1 MFSIEIKGKKYFIDK
16 RNDETN
22 EMFIERNFYISHI
35 NPITIEEFNKTLMEA
50 NMLVNT
56 KYLGCKY
63 NGELINKIIE
73 KREEMK
79 Y

>member
-1 MFSIEIKGKKYFIDK
+1 MLEINGKRYKVQK

-22 EMFIERNFYISHI
+22 EMYFERILYISLC
-35 NPITIEEFNKTLMEA
+35 NPVNDLEYKNALVEA
-50 NMLVNT
+50 NILVNV

-63 NGELINKIIE
+63 ENKLVDRVMK

>member
-22 EMFIERNFYISHI
+22 NMFIERIFYISHI
-35 NPITIEEFNKTLMEA
+35 NPITKENFDKTLMEA
-50 NMLVNT
+50 NILVNT

-63 NGELINKIIE
+63 DGELINTIMK